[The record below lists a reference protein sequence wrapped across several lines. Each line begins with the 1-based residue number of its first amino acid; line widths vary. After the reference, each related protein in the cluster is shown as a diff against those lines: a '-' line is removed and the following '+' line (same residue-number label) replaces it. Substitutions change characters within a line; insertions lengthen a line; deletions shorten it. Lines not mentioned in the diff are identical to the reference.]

1 MKAATWV
8 ITITSG
14 VTSAIG
20 IYVMI
25 PFEGYSIFLVV
36 LGILVVIAFIT
47 FLMIWSRYDKIDN
60 EWIEKDNEWWNNPEI
75 RVKSPWEML

>member
-1 MKAATWV
+1 MN
-8 ITITSG
+8 
-14 VTSAIG
+14 
-20 IYVMI
+20 
-25 PFEGYSIFLVV
+25 IFLVV
-36 LGILVVIAFIT
+36 LGILVIIAFIT